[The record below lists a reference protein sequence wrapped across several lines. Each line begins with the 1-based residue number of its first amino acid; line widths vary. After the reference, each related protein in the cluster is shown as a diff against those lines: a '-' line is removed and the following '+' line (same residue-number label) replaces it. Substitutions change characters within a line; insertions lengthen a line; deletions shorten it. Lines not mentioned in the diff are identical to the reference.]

1 MANCRASVCGLSPVL
16 LTAGFSDGGDGSLL
30 LGRIALLH
38 KDKGGDPNLR
48 KKAIKLYDELRGS
61 LHGYLSCLGL
71 KPQEAEDVIQET
83 FLKLF
88 QGLAGGIPDD
98 NLRRWV
104 FRVAH
109 NLTINLHKS
118 SSKLLSSEMEDVA
131 KLLQSRIDARL
142 NPEEVVL
149 KKEQFSRL
157 VSAVARLT
165 PQQRQC
171 LHLRAEGL
179 RYREIAVVLGV
190 STQRVA
196 EVVQSGL
203 SQLAGEL

>member
-1 MANCRASVCGLSPVL
+1 M
-16 LTAGFSDGGDGSLL
+16 TIGFGDGGVASLPGHL
-30 LGRIALLH
+30 ALFRRGE
-38 KDKGGDPNLR
+38 GGDPNLR
-48 KKAIKLYDELRGS
+48 KKAIQLYDDLRGS

-71 KPQEAEDVIQET
+71 EPQEAEDIIQET

-88 QGLAGGIPDD
+88 QGLAAGMRDE
-98 NLRRWV
+98 NLRSWV

-118 SSKLLSSEMEDVA
+118 NSKLLSSEVEEIA
-131 KLLQSRIDARL
+131 RLLQSRIDARL
-142 NPEEVVL
+142 NPEEIVL
-149 KKEQFSRL
+149 KKEQFARL
-157 VSAVARLT
+157 VSGVARLT

-179 RYREIAVVLGV
+179 RYREIAGVLGV

-196 EVVQSGL
+196 DVVQSAL
-203 SQLAGEL
+203 SQLAGAL